1 MKKVIAA
8 GLAFVLALSAA
19 GCGANGQPAAK
30 ESWDRIPMV
39 RVDGVL
45 YLDTGMQSNSERED
59 SLMDGEITSAVDG
72 SEVPT
77 KNNQSNFGTGY
88 GYQYGT
94 EGTIELFMHGKWW
107 IYATEEARQELQF
120 PSETA
125 NAESVTEDST
135 YSNAVYLCQF
145 VKDCL
150 AEPDSFQLH
159 GVSHWEENGHHFYY
173 LDFSHEIKTEEM
185 ERTYYFAEFDG
196 ATLLYI
202 INENSAI
209 YYQTDGDY
217 TTKYPAL
224 SALFQEKGAE
234 QLDAALIRSNLS

>member
-1 MKKVIAA
+1 MKNVIAA
-8 GLAFVLALSAA
+8 CLAFVLVLSAA

-39 RVDGVL
+39 MVDGVL
-45 YLDTGMQSNSERED
+45 YLDTGMQSDSERED

-94 EGTIELFMHGKWW
+94 EGTIELFIHGKWW

-125 NAESVTEDST
+125 NAESVAEDFT
-135 YSNAVYLCQF
+135 YSNAVYLGQF

-150 AEPDSFQLH
+150 AEPDSFQIH
-159 GVSHWEENGHHFYY
+159 VVSHIEENGRHFYY
-173 LDFSHEIKTEEM
+173 LDFSHQIKREEM

-196 ATLLYI
+196 DTLLCIVHERSSIFY
-202 INENSAI
+202 E
-209 YYQTDGDY
+209 TEGDY
-217 TTKYPAL
+217 TEKYAAL
-224 SALFQEKGAE
+224 SEMFRE
-234 QLDAALIRSNLS
+234 QRTESLDTGRILSGLK